1 MKIKSIKEIV
11 NGDSNKELV
20 HVIGTVVT
28 KKEYDWG
35 TKKRKDSKRLFFLVK
50 SGNYCI
56 NAELDEATVENYKCL
71 VKRVRINKL
80 IYLEGTI
87 DKGSF
92 GDTYKLDVSYVSTN
106 IILKKLEHEEKTPEI
121 EFLMALHGGKE
132 KEAIEFVKTHN
143 ELDVNYEY
151 WDKIPIFSTITYD
164 MYDLFLV
171 ILNHP
176 KFNADVEDGFGE
188 TMLESLMYL
197 YIASDNDNND
207 EDKVRFK
214 KYIDTILKSNKINFN
229 KKDLNE
235 DAAINVACQSPK
247 LLWAVEALV
256 PMENVDV
263 NIIND
268 FDYSPLTSAIDNNN
282 LKALELLSK
291 RKDIVVREIDVEK
304 AKENNIDLS
313 KYGLEIKVES
323 EFACA
328 MAE

>member
-35 TKKRKDSKRLFFLVK
+35 SKRKRDSKRLFFLLK

-56 NAELDEATVENYKCL
+56 NAELDEGRVENYKCL
-71 VKRVRINKL
+71 VKRVRIDKP
-80 IYLEGTI
+80 IYVEGTI
-87 DKGSF
+87 DEGRL
-92 GDTYKLDVSYVSTN
+92 GDTYKLFVSNVSTN
-106 IILKKLEHEEKTPEI
+106 IILKRLEHEEKTLEI
-121 EFLMALHGGKE
+121 EFLMALHSANEAK
-132 KEAIEFVKTHN
+132 AIEFVNNHK

-151 WDKIPIFSTITYD
+151 LDRLPIFSAVDYG
-164 MYDLFLV
+164 MGDLFTA
-171 ILNHP
+171 ILEHP
-176 KFNADVEDGFGE
+176 KFKADVEDGFGE
-188 TMLESLMYL
+188 TLLESLMYL
-197 YIASDNDNND
+197 YTADGCTD
-207 EDKVRFK
+207 EERAQTK
-214 KYIDTILKSNKINFN
+214 KYIDIVLKSNKIDFN
-229 KKDLNE
+229 QKDLNE
-235 DAAINVACQSPK
+235 DTAINVACQYPK
-247 LLWAVEALV
+247 LFWVLESLASK
-256 PMENVDV
+256 ENIDV

-268 FDYSPLTSAIDNNN
+268 IDHSPLTSAIDNNN

-291 RKDIVVREIDVEK
+291 RNDIVVREIDVEK

-313 KYGLEIKVES
+313 KYGLEVKVES

>member
-28 KKEYDWG
+28 KKEFDWG
-35 TKKRKDSKRLFFLVK
+35 SKRKRDSKRLFFLLK

-56 NAELDEATVENYKCL
+56 NAELDEGSVENYKCL
-71 VKRVRINKL
+71 VKRVRIDKP
-80 IYLEGTI
+80 IYVESTI
-87 DKGSF
+87 DEGRL
-92 GDTYKLDVSYVSTN
+92 GDTYKLFVSNVSTN
-106 IILKKLEHEEKTPEI
+106 IILKRLEHEEKTLEI
-121 EFLMALHGGKE
+121 EFLMALHSANEAK
-132 KEAIEFVKTHN
+132 AIEFVNSHK

-151 WDKIPIFSTITYD
+151 WDRLPIFSAVDYG
-164 MYDLFLV
+164 MSDLFTA
-171 ILNHP
+171 ILEHP
-176 KFNADVEDGFGE
+176 KFKANVEDGFGE
-188 TMLESLMYL
+188 TLLESLMYL
-197 YIASDNDNND
+197 YTADDNSD
-207 EDKVRFK
+207 EDRAQTK
-214 KYIDTILKSNKINFN
+214 KYIDTILKSNKIDFN
-229 KKDLNE
+229 QKDLNE
-235 DAAINVACQSPK
+235 DVAINIACQYPK
-247 LLWAVEALV
+247 LFWVAETLI
-256 PMENVDV
+256 PRENVDV

-282 LKALELLSK
+282 IKAIELLSK

-313 KYGLEIKVES
+313 KYGLEIKAES

>member
-35 TKKRKDSKRLFFLVK
+35 SKRKRNSKKLFFLLK

-56 NAELDEATVENYKCL
+56 NAELDEASVENYKCL
-71 VKRVRINKL
+71 VKRVRIDKP
-80 IYLEGTI
+80 IYVEGTI

-106 IILKKLEHEEKTPEI
+106 IILKKLEHEEKTLEI
-121 EFLMALHGGKE
+121 EFLMAIHSGNE
-132 KEAIEFVKTHN
+132 KEAIKIVNTHKK
-143 ELDVNYEY
+143 LDVNYEY
-151 WDKIPIFSTITYD
+151 WDKIPIFSAITYN
-164 MYDLFLV
+164 MYDLFLA
-171 ILNHP
+171 ILEHP
-176 KFNADVEDGFGE
+176 KFNQDVEDGFGE

-247 LLWAVEALV
+247 LLWVVEALV

-282 LKALELLSK
+282 IKAIESLSK

-313 KYGLEIKVES
+313 KYGLEIKAES

>member
-28 KKEYDWG
+28 KKEFDWG
-35 TKKRKDSKRLFFLVK
+35 SKRRRDSKRLFFLLK

-56 NAELDEATVENYKCL
+56 NAELDEVSVENYKCL
-71 VKRVRINKL
+71 TRRVRIDKP
-80 IYLEGTI
+80 IYVEGTI
-87 DKGSF
+87 EEGRL
-92 GDTYKLDVSYVSTN
+92 GDTYKLNVSYVSNN
-106 IILKKLEHEEKTPEI
+106 IVLKELEHEEKTLEI
-121 EFLMALHGGKE
+121 EFLIALHSGKQQ
-132 KEAIEFVKTHN
+132 EAIELAQKHK
-143 ELDVNYEY
+143 ELDVSFEY
-151 WDKIPIFSTITYD
+151 NNHTPIFSAFNGN
-164 MYDLFLV
+164 MYDLFLT
-171 ILNHP
+171 ILEHP
-176 KFNADVEDGFGE
+176 KFKADVEDGFGE
-188 TMLESLMYL
+188 TLLESLMYL
-197 YIASDNDNND
+197 YTADGCTD
-207 EDKVRFK
+207 EERAQTK
-214 KYIDTILKSNKINFN
+214 KYIDIVLKSNKIDFN
-229 KKDLNE
+229 QKDLNE
-235 DAAINVACQSPK
+235 DTAINVACQYPK
-247 LLWAVEALV
+247 LLWVAETLI
-256 PMENVDV
+256 PRENVDV

-313 KYGLEIKVES
+313 KYGLEVKAES

>member
-56 NAELDEATVENYKCL
+56 NAELDEGSVENYKCL

-80 IYLEGTI
+80 IYVEGTI
-87 DKGSF
+87 DEGRL
-92 GDTYKLDVSYVSTN
+92 GDTYKLVASNVSTN
-106 IILKKLEHEEKTPEI
+106 IILKKLEHEEKTLEI
-121 EFLMALHGGKE
+121 EFLMAIHSGNE
-132 KEAIEFVKTHN
+132 KEAIKLVNTHKK
-143 ELDVNYEY
+143 LDVNYEY
-151 WDKIPIFSTITYD
+151 WDKIPIFSAITYN
-164 MYDLFLV
+164 MYDLFLA
-171 ILNHP
+171 ILEHP
-176 KFNADVEDGFGE
+176 KFNQDVEDGFGE

-197 YIASDNDNND
+197 YSADGNTDD
-207 EDKVRFK
+207 ERARTK
-214 KYIDTILKSNKINFN
+214 KYIDTLLDSNKIDFN

-235 DAAINVACQSPK
+235 DTAVNVACGYPK
-247 LLWAVEALV
+247 LFWVAETLI
-256 PMENVDV
+256 PRENVDV

-282 LKALELLSK
+282 IKALELLSK

-313 KYGLEIKVES
+313 KYGLEINAES